1 MSSDVRVKFV
11 DLQKQYQAIKNEVD
25 SAMGLVLER
34 ADFILGREVTWFEE
48 EFARYCEA
56 EYAVGVDNG
65 TSALELSLRVLDVGP
80 GDEVIVPANSFI
92 ASASAVSFTGATPV
106 FIDVDPASYNMDTQ
120 QIAQRITPRTKAI
133 LPVHLYG
140 QPADMDPIMEMAER
154 YGLFV
159 VEDACQAHGA
169 HYKERRVGT
178 IGHVAAFSF
187 YPGKNLGAY
196 GDGGAI
202 VTNDPSIA
210 NRLRI
215 LRNCGQ
221 REKYNHVYPAYNR
234 RLDTLQA
241 AILRVKLRYL
251 DKWNALRRQWA
262 FLYNQLLDGADVA
275 TPIEIPDVEHVYHL
289 YVVQAANRDGLQA
302 QLQADGVA
310 TGIHYPVPIHLQPA
324 YADLGHEKGS
334 FPVTEQAATR
344 ILSLPMFAELTQ
356 EDVEFVAER
365 VQTFSHGGGLGR
377 HSTST
382 STQD

>member
-1 MSSDVRVKFV
+1 MSGDVKVKFV
-11 DLQKQYQAIKNEVD
+11 DLQQQYRTIKDEVD
-25 SAMGLVLER
+25 SAMGLVVER

-65 TSALELSLRVLDVGP
+65 TSALELSLRALDVGP

-92 ASASAVSFTGATPV
+92 ASASAISFTGATPV
-106 FIDVDPASYNMDTQ
+106 FIDVNPASYNIDTQ
-120 QIAQRITPRTKAI
+120 QIAQHITPRTKAI

-169 HYKERRVGT
+169 RYKERRVGT

-221 REKYNHVYPAYNR
+221 SEKYHHVYPAYNR

-262 FLYNQLLDGADVA
+262 MMYNQLLDGADVA
-275 TPIEIPDVEHVYHL
+275 TPIEIPDVEPVYHL
-289 YVVQAANRDGLQA
+289 YVIQATNRDGLQA

-324 YADLGHEKGS
+324 YADLGHEPGS

-344 ILSLPMFAELTQ
+344 ILSLPMFAELTK

-365 VQTFSHGGGLGR
+365 IQAFSQKGALGR
-377 HSTST
+377 HPTST
-382 STQD
+382 STQE